1 MKKEIFHKLNIKI
14 QNAVLISGITET
26 ERDKTVIDFLK
37 QYGSINRLL
46 SVIEPSA
53 EFDEDMIIEY
63 NSGTALAALT
73 PLLPHTQCTR
83 TQFLL

>member
-1 MKKEIFHKLNIKI
+1 MFHKLNIKI
-14 QNAVLISGITET
+14 PNAVLISGNTET

-63 NSGTALAALT
+63 NSGTALAAFT
-73 PLLPHTQCTR
+73 PLLPYTQCTR